1 MRGSGTKRKAPR
13 FKIVPFLF
21 SGLCRIR
28 RLPQKKSRRPARGRR
43 QTKLE
48 PEKPLKPLP
57 HSFKGECGAS
67 RLAARSASFI
77 DYTRFVVV
85 LQAFFRIFRFFS
97 TSNKKTAFVLAISYT
112 SAHRKCILFTSKMN
126 YSHFYGFL
134 IDELHTIGR
143 AEETPDPYS
152 SRRGACFR
160 LLFFCIILVRR
171 GRKLFSPQ
179 NSRTVRARIFR
190 SRRAAFPP
198 A

>member
-1 MRGSGTKRKAPR
+1 MPPEP
-13 FKIVPFLF
+13 VDE
-21 SGLCRIR
+21 
-28 RLPQKKSRRPARGRR
+28 KKSRRPARGRR
-43 QTKLE
+43 QTKQE

-77 DYTRFVVV
+77 DYTRFAVV

-97 TSNKKTAFVLAISYT
+97 TSNKKTTFVLAISYT
-112 SAHRKCILFTSKMN
+112 SAHRNRILFAPKMN
-126 YSHFYGFL
+126 YSHKPNIL

-143 AEETPDPYS
+143 AEETRDPYLP
-152 SRRGACFR
+152 RRGACFR
-160 LLFFCIILVRR
+160 LLFFCIILLRR
-171 GRKLFSPQ
+171 GRELFSPQ
-179 NSRTVRARIFR
+179 SSRTVRARIFR

>member
-1 MRGSGTKRKAPR
+1 MPPAP
-13 FKIVPFLF
+13 VDE
-21 SGLCRIR
+21 
-28 RLPQKKSRRPARGRR
+28 KKSRRPTRGRR

-67 RLAARSASFI
+67 RLSARSASLI
-77 DYTRFVVV
+77 DYTPFAVV

-97 TSNKKTAFVLAISYT
+97 TSNKKTTFVLAISYT
-112 SAHRKCILFTSKMN
+112 SAHLNCILFVRKMN
-126 YSHFYGFL
+126 YSHKTHIL
-134 IDELHTIGR
+134 IDGLHTIGR
-143 AEETPDPYS
+143 AEGMRDPYS
-152 SRRGACFR
+152 FRRGACFR

-171 GRKLFSPQ
+171 GRKLFNPQ
-179 NSRTVRARIFR
+179 SSRTVRARIFR